1 MHASLFFLVKFFPVW
16 SISLFIILL
25 PLAYNL
31 FRLKK
36 YLSSVV
42 ILFIVFVLSVALYF
56 YIVNDGYNNAVGFV
70 MKLINN

>member
-1 MHASLFFLVKFFPVW
+1 MHASLFFLIKFFPVW

-36 YLSSVV
+36 YVSFAV
-42 ILFIVFVLSVALYF
+42 ILFIVFVLSVVLYF
-56 YIVNDGYNNAVGFV
+56 YIVNDGYKNAVGFV
-70 MKLINN
+70 MKFISN